1 MLVLNA
7 ILNLNGWNK
16 LTLLTQSHQTARSS
30 LRVGIYVS
38 QRFKLGAQDSATTL
52 HVHPLSIGIHSI
64 SECTCCSRSLKADDP
79 SEDLQARQKD
89 SCRSQTV

>member
-16 LTLLTQSHQTARSS
+16 LTSLTQSHQTARSS
-30 LRVGIYVS
+30 LQVGIYVS

-64 SECTCCSRSLKADDP
+64 SECSRSLKADDP